1 MRMLSAESQDLHP
14 TLATDV
20 LLSFQEKKLKNIEQ
34 ELEKEKAKCWELLSS
49 VPLPSVPLPAIEI
62 IAGTIN
68 GPTRTTHRPHSQRIS
83 LLGIIPEE
91 TLETMTVN
99 EWGPDNSCI
108 IHSIADAAT
117 ETNIAQSHA
126 VAGAQAFAEIDNATD
141 CDCNPKATS
150 SADMIMDN
158 TPLKRLCSV
167 KLAHVTTVESDRRQ
181 YPTFTLMIAVFIG
194 FLLGVV
200 VTGVICT
207 EGRLFHHDE
216 AAKLMRPMRSI
227 YEQSTWTTFSGHQW
241 HLLTSMPF
249 VGTTIFSSPKN
260 GFRGL
265 MWTGFLVNIACGERC
280 RAGVEAF
287 FPEKPK
293 INTLYHLCRRSGL
306 VPEHWRR
313 A

>member
-14 TLATDV
+14 ILATDV
-20 LLSFQEKKLKNIEQ
+20 LLCFQEKKLKNIEQ

-68 GPTRTTHRPHSQRIS
+68 GPTRTTHRPHSRRIS

-91 TLETMTVN
+91 TIETMTVN

-108 IHSIADAAT
+108 IHSMADAAT

-126 VAGAQAFAEIDNATD
+126 VARAQAFAEIDNDTD

-158 TPLKRLCSV
+158 APLKRLCSV
-167 KLAHVTTVESDRRQ
+167 KLAHVATVGSDRRQ
-181 YPTFTLMIAVFIG
+181 YQTFTLMIAVFIG
-194 FLLGVV
+194 FLVGVV
-200 VTGVICT
+200 VTGVTCT

-216 AAKLMRPMRSI
+216 AVKLMRPSI

-241 HLLTSMPF
+241 HLLTSMPS
-249 VGTTIFSSPKN
+249 VSTTIFTSPKN

-265 MWTGFLVNIACGERC
+265 TLTGFLVNIGCGERF
-280 RAGVEAF
+280 RAGVEAL
-287 FPEKPK
+287 FPERPK
-293 INTLYHLCRRSGL
+293 INTLYHLFRRSGL

>member
-1 MRMLSAESQDLHP
+1 MRMLSAESLKTCIP
-14 TLATDV
+14 FWPLTFCFP
-20 LLSFQEKKLKNIEQ
+20 SKEKKLKNIEQ
-34 ELEKEKAKCWELLSS
+34 ELEKEKAKRWELLSS

-91 TLETMTVN
+91 TLETMTLN

-108 IHSIADAAT
+108 IHSIAAAAT
-117 ETNIAQSHA
+117 ETNIAQSH
-126 VAGAQAFAEIDNATD
+126 VAGAQAFAEIDNDTD

-158 TPLKRLCSV
+158 TPLKRLCSF
-167 KLAHVTTVESDRRQ
+167 KLAHVTTVGSDRRQ
-181 YPTFTLMIAVFIG
+181 YPTFTLMKAVFIG

-216 AAKLMRPMRSI
+216 AVKI
-227 YEQSTWTTFSGHQW
+227 KQSTWTTVSGHQW

-249 VGTTIFSSPKN
+249 VGTTFFTSPKKVKQKMIPHVDWIS
-260 GFRGL
+260 GEYW
-265 MWTGFLVNIACGERC
+265 MW
-280 RAGVEAF
+280 RA
-287 FPEKPK
+287 
-293 INTLYHLCRRSGL
+293 I
-306 VPEHWRR
+306 
-313 A
+313 

>member
-1 MRMLSAESQDLHP
+1 MLSVESQDLRP
-14 TLATDV
+14 ILAADI

-34 ELEKEKAKCWELLSS
+34 ELEKERAKCWELLSS
-49 VPLPSVPLPAIEI
+49 VALPSVPLPAIEI

-68 GPTRTTHRPHSQRIS
+68 GPTRTTHRPHLQRVS
-83 LLGIIPEE
+83 LLGVIPEE

-99 EWGPDNSCI
+99 EWRPGNSCI
-108 IHSIADAAT
+108 IHSMADAAT
-117 ETNIAQSHA
+117 QTNTAQSHA
-126 VAGAQAFAEIDNATD
+126 VAGAQAFAEIDNDTD
-141 CDCNPKATS
+141 CDCNPRATS

-158 TPLKRLCSV
+158 TPLKRRCSV
-167 KLAHVTTVESDRRQ
+167 KLAHVTTVGSDRRQ
-181 YPTFTLMIAVFIG
+181 YTTITLKIAVFIA

-200 VTGVICT
+200 VSIFT

-216 AAKLMRPMRSI
+216 AVKRMRPSI
-227 YEQSTWTTFSGHQW
+227 YEPSTWTTFSGHQW

-249 VGTTIFSSPKN
+249 VGTTIFTSPKN

-265 MWTGFLVNIACGERC
+265 MWTRFLVNIGCGERF
-280 RAGVEAF
+280 RAGEEAL

-293 INTLYHLCRRSGL
+293 INTLYHFYRRSGL